1 MFVGDYSKTEL
12 LAFVPGL
19 TKWRIDEAR
28 KHAFRTSPGHMIDP
42 PIIHRCRFD
51 PVKLDHFLDFISTP
65 SFLQDAA
72 YGTKNLKLSDGG
84 TIEIPNVVRTVVDS
98 RLIHLYKS

>member
-1 MFVGDYSKTEL
+1 
-12 LAFVPGL
+12 
-19 TKWRIDEAR
+19 
-28 KHAFRTSPGHMIDP
+28 MIDP

-51 PVKLDHFLDFISTP
+51 PVKVDHFLDFISTP

-72 YGTKNLKLSDGG
+72 YGTKNLKLSDGE

-98 RLIHLYKS
+98 RLSSSVPVVVR